1 MSESPGGLPYHDFG
15 GEGPLVHLAHAN
27 GYPPAAYKRLVA
39 PLLERH
45 RVIGL
50 TTPMLR
56 DGTDHR
62 NLADWR
68 ALAEEQLRLLDELGA
83 EDVIGIGHSLG
94 GVATMYA
101 ALARPSLYRA
111 IVLIEPVFLD
121 PDFLHAVRS
130 QGGEE
135 VRLPLV
141 EIALGRRHHW
151 ASPQAA
157 FAHWRAKRVFAR
169 IPDEILWDY
178 VDAALVQDVEATDPA
193 RAYTLAYPREWE
205 ARIYATP
212 PTDVWDLVAHLDPP
226 TLALRGPDSDTISD
240 EGWRLWKT
248 LQPGARFV
256 DVPETGHLL
265 TFERP
270 AAVAAEILD
279 FLQE

>member
-1 MSESPGGLPYHDFG
+1 MSESPGGLPFHDFG

-27 GYPPAAYKRLVA
+27 GYPPAAYQRMVA
-39 PLLERH
+39 PLLARH

-83 EDVIGIGHSLG
+83 NDVIGIGHSLG

-101 ALARPSLYRA
+101 ALARPERYRA
-111 IVLIEPVFLD
+111 LVLVEPVFLD
-121 PDFLHAVRS
+121 PAFLEAVREE
-130 QGGEE
+130 GGEE

-151 ASPQAA
+151 PSPDAA
-157 FAHWRAKRVFAR
+157 FAHWRDKRVFAR
-169 IPDEILWDY
+169 IPDDVLRDY
-178 VDAALVQDVEATDPA
+178 VDAALVRDVEAADPS

-212 PTDVWDLVAHLDPP
+212 PTDVWELVAHLAPP
-226 TLALRGPDSDTISD
+226 TLALRGPDSDTIS
-240 EGWRLWKT
+240 EASWRLWQR
-248 LQPGARFV
+248 LQPSARFV
-256 DVPETGHLL
+256 EIPQTGHLL

-270 AAVAAEILD
+270 EAVAAEIAA
-279 FLQE
+279 FIGE